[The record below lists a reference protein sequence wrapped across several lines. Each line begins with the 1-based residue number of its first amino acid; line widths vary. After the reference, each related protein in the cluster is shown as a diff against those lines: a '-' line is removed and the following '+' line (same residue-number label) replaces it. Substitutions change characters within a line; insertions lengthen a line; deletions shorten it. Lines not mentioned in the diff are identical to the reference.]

1 MISWERYLIYNLWS
15 KLIYSG
21 FFSIV
26 IPKGVFT
33 GSYENTDKEE
43 LSFSDKE
50 SGRFLTITS
59 QDIPWQSV
67 IKTTDKEYC
76 LPKDNEE
83 NLISKKMITQ
93 ENPIQKTYI
102 TKFVF
107 SGTNQKIPITNQ
119 RIPAN
124 IEMHGTRPT
133 SGSYNE
139 RRKSEICFVHT
150 NKIYKIAIWNYDEEY
165 LQNILRTLKFSK

>member
-1 MISWERYLIYNLWS
+1 
-15 KLIYSG
+15 
-21 FFSIV
+21 
-26 IPKGVFT
+26 
-33 GSYENTDKEE
+33 
-43 LSFSDKE
+43 
-50 SGRFLTITS
+50 
-59 QDIPWQSV
+59 
-67 IKTTDKEYC
+67 
-76 LPKDNEE
+76 
-83 NLISKKMITQ
+83 MITQ

-107 SGTNQKIPITNQ
+107 SGTNQKIPITNQKIPITNQ

-150 NKIYKIAIWNYDEEY
+150 NKIYKIAI
-165 LQNILRTLKFSK
+165 